1 MLDNRVAGSDPLT
14 WGHRKEAVRMRRAF
28 LFLSA
33 VALFA
38 MLSVGV
44 ASAAPKG
51 PGSFA
56 LHLSCENGSEF
67 DLTIPVGD
75 SYAALVN
82 SSNSVAVLKGQDLDF
97 DGTPDVLVRGFS
109 VDELVA
115 CDTTLDGQL
124 IFVAYVLF
132 TPANAG

>member
-1 MLDNRVAGSDPLT
+1 M
-14 WGHRKEAVRMRRAF
+14 RKAF

-33 VALFA
+33 AALFA

-67 DLTIPVGD
+67 DLTIPVGN
-75 SYAALVN
+75 SFAALVN
-82 SSNSVAVLKGQDLDF
+82 SSNSVAVLRDRISTSTGHPTFWFEDF
-97 DGTPDVLVRGFS
+97 PSTSLWRATPRETAS
-109 VDELVA
+109 
-115 CDTTLDGQL
+115 
-124 IFVAYVLF
+124 
-132 TPANAG
+132 

>member
-1 MLDNRVAGSDPLT
+1 MIKPTQIEPDQSRR
-14 WGHRKEAVRMRRAF
+14 RKEAVRMRKAF

-67 DLTIPVGD
+67 DLTIPVGN
-75 SYAALVN
+75 SFAALVN

-115 CDTTLDGQL
+115 CDTSLDGQL

-132 TPANAG
+132 TPAHAG